1 MSNILIEANN
11 ISKVYDADIYLKISY
26 NEQENDSQD

>member
-11 ISKVYDADIYLKISY
+11 INKVYDPDLYLKRGKKFSML
-26 NEQENDSQD
+26 